1 MFGQMTSGFTECIA
15 IVAALAMRVHPG
27 FVCMLA
33 VCTENTQHM
42 PGGHVSEAEGRVNK
56 AEKLPFGQGYFKL
69 SDCQ

>member
-1 MFGQMTSGFTECIA
+1 MFGQMTSGLTECTA

-42 PGGHVSEAEGRVNK
+42 PGGHVSEAEGRANK
-56 AEKLPFGQGYFKL
+56 ANKASIWTGIL
-69 SDCQ
+69 